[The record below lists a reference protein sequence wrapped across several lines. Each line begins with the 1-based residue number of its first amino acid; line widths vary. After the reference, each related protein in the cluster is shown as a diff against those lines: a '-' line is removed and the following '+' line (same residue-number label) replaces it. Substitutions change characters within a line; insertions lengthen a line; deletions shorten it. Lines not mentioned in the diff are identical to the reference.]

1 MHKKFTETD
10 RLSLLIRLTENYYIM
25 IYDNYRSSK
34 GYQNNQVLF
43 YFYLFLIYVQNF
55 ITAILLLGDNPM

>member
-1 MHKKFTETD
+1 
-10 RLSLLIRLTENYYIM
+10 M